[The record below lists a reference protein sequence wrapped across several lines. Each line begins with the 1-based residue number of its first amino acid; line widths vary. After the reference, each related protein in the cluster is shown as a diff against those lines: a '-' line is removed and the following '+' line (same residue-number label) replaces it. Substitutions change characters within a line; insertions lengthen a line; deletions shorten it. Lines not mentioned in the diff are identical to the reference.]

1 MIRGNEIN
9 INQKINSSSNNPTI
23 FVSNTI
29 EIINVIN
36 LKSEKESNI
45 PNIIQS
51 NKQNPKLFSPQ
62 KKSNTKEEKDTI
74 APKGEVIPINEEVIM
89 EAGNIKFNVVYEYP
103 DTNGEE
109 INKDFNTSLNKEQEK
124 KLELS
129 DKLMV
134 LEKKD
139 DPTPQTEAN
148 NIDEEY
154 KEKKENLESEKEI
167 KKKIQVSNKI
177 SRVDI
182 CQLFSTK
189 NINNNISEKKYK
201 RPNIRL
207 SCIKIPFSCIREMIN
222 EMLEKLGI
230 NKKLNEPNLNTAF
243 QIKENMVKNIKS
255 KVRELL
261 CLNNNKTNKAILD
274 EISGFEPSKEDKQ
287 IKTKEHYKKIII
299 YFLNRSYILLFLNY
313 EKNEKKFYID
323 GEIEI
328 IKEFK
333 TIDEIIETR
342 LNKKDNSYKKKFRE
356 ESRKILKYGI
366 FDITKEK
373 RKKDL
378 EEHIIIQSEKKLNLN
393 INNKNLNNN
402 ISLNENY
409 DYSKIIQKEEND
421 IKNNNNPFIHLKD
434 DLNEQ
439 SEYFNEIG
447 INKITNYHSN
457 DNYLNSENNSKNNLL
472 DSQNTVNYQY
482 SEGNFQLNDIT
493 SFDFGENFI
502 NFNNFNSYQ

>member
-1 MIRGNEIN
+1 MIKIHC
-9 INQKINSSSNNPTI
+9 INSSSNNPTI

-189 NINNNISEKKYK
+189 NINNDIPEKKYK
-201 RPNIRL
+201 RSNIRL

-274 EISGFEPSKEDKQ
+274 EISGFEPSKEDKE

-313 EKNEKKFYID
+313 EKNEK
-323 GEIEI
+323 
-328 IKEFK
+328 
-333 TIDEIIETR
+333 
-342 LNKKDNSYKKKFRE
+342 NS
-356 ESRKILKYGI
+356 ILM
-366 FDITKEK
+366 EK
-373 RKKDL
+373 
-378 EEHIIIQSEKKLNLN
+378 
-393 INNKNLNNN
+393 
-402 ISLNENY
+402 
-409 DYSKIIQKEEND
+409 
-421 IKNNNNPFIHLKD
+421 LK
-434 DLNEQ
+434 
-439 SEYFNEIG
+439 
-447 INKITNYHSN
+447 
-457 DNYLNSENNSKNNLL
+457 
-472 DSQNTVNYQY
+472 
-482 SEGNFQLNDIT
+482 
-493 SFDFGENFI
+493 
-502 NFNNFNSYQ
+502 